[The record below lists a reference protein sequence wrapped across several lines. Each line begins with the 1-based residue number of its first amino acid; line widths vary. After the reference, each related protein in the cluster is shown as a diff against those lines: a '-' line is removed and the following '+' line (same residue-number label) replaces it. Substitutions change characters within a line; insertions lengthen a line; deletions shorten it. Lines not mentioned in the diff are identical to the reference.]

1 MNKKTCLGIILICT
15 NYKHSLSIIVI
26 SKSFKKIIR
35 KTYLLNMHCILSPL
49 LLLPLLHEGGG
60 VDGSSG

>member
-26 SKSFKKIIR
+26 SKSFKKTIR
-35 KTYLLNMHCILSPL
+35 KTYLLEMQL

-60 VDGSSG
+60 GDGSSG